1 MDYFSNETSKGFVV
15 VLVLTFV
22 ICFSMVIGKYYHTK
36 NNNIIEQNIELQKH
50 NDSLR
55 IEVDNWS
62 AGCQVLANKEDFD
75 TLMKLAHRQISQ
87 GYGKLFTYTL
97 INEEDL

>member
-1 MDYFSNETSKGFVV
+1 MDSFSNEDSKGFVV

-22 ICFSMVIGKYYHTK
+22 ICCSMVIGKYYHTK

-55 IEVDNWS
+55 IKVDNLDS
-62 AGCQVLANKEDFD
+62 IKNAKVIEVKALDNDS
-75 TLMKLAHRQISQ
+75 TI
-87 GYGKLFTYTL
+87 KLFYKL
-97 INEEDL
+97 IK

>member
-1 MDYFSNETSKGFVV
+1 MDSFSNEDSKGFVV

-22 ICFSMVIGKYYHTK
+22 ICCSMLIVKYYHTK

-55 IEVDNWS
+55 IKVDNLDS
-62 AGCQVLANKEDFD
+62 IKNAKVIEVKALDNDS
-75 TLMKLAHRQISQ
+75 TI
-87 GYGKLFTYTL
+87 KLFYQL
-97 INEEDL
+97 IK